1 MIMQSTGRHSIA
13 IGLIL
18 AVAALAIFAQPAAA
32 QPAAPGAAAAT
43 ANQPTPQQQV
53 AEFLLSSI
61 NPGNEAARYT
71 DVMDAITRALNND
84 GAGAQALLEKAAK
97 NNPKLPPSEVMI
109 ARLLL
114 RLGQP
119 APGRVELEKA
129 VVAHPKDPEAYLL
142 FAEGALQDNRITDA
156 AALLSTVQPLI
167 KDYSES
173 PKRKNYFD
181 SHLAADLTA
190 VAVARAAAG
199 AAEQWDTA
207 VERAKEW
214 VKADPDSA
222 QAHQQLGRALFKQ
235 MQPNYA
241 QNALTEFQKAAEK
254 DKNATHP
261 YIILAQLYQEAGKD
275 KDAETSIKY
284 ALDAR
289 QGGKDLNVNLQA
301 ANWALST
308 STQENKRL
316 DDAQK
321 YADSAMQIDPKSL
334 EAKVLRAVI
343 ARLKGDLT
351 TAEKLLKDAVD
362 EAPGN
367 IAANNQLALVL
378 VELAEQKKDPA
389 KLNQA
394 KQYAE
399 NNVLRTTQGNQFN
412 PEVFATYA
420 WVLYKNGEKDKAG
433 PYLDKV
439 LQTQRLTP
447 DMAYYVGKI
456 LQDSGKTDQA
466 IQFLES
472 AVKTAAPFAQRDASN
487 KLLAELQK
495 QKEKDD
501 KDKKGTEPTSAPASK

>member
-1 MIMQSTGRHSIA
+1 MIMQFVRRQLAAS
-13 IGLIL
+13 GLIL
-18 AVAALAIFAQPAAA
+18 AVAASAAFAQPAGG
-32 QPAAPGAAAAT
+32 QPATGGTTGSAAS
-43 ANQPTPQQQV
+43 QPDPKQQV

-61 NPGNEAARYT
+61 SPGSEAARYT

-119 APGRVELEKA
+119 GPGRTELEKA

-142 FAEGALQDNRITDA
+142 FAEGALQDGRVTDA
-156 AALLSTVQPLI
+156 AALLSAAQPLI
-167 KDYSES
+167 KDYNES
-173 PKRKNYFD
+173 QKRKTYFD

-199 AAEQWDTA
+199 SNDEWSTA
-207 VERAKEW
+207 VDRAKEW

-235 MQPNYA
+235 MATNDYA
-241 QNALTEFQKAAEK
+241 TKALNEFRTAAEK
-254 DKNATHP
+254 DKNATQP
-261 YIILAQLYQEAGKD
+261 YIVLAQLYEEAGKD
-275 KDAETSIKY
+275 DDAKTSIGY
-284 ALDAR
+284 AL
-289 QGGKDLNVNLQA
+289 QQSGKDLNVNLQA
-301 ANWALST
+301 SNWALST
-308 STQENKRL
+308 STQANKRL

-321 YADSAMQIDPKSL
+321 YAEAAMAVDPKSL
-334 EAKVLRAVI
+334 DAKVLRAVI

-351 TAEKLLKDAVD
+351 TAEKLLRDVV
-362 EAPGN
+362 EQAPGN
-367 IAANNQLALVL
+367 VAANNQLALVL
-378 VELAEQKKDPA
+378 IELADQKNDQSKRD
-389 KLNQA
+389 QA

-399 NNVLRTTQGNQFN
+399 NNMLRTTQGNQFS

-420 WVLYKNGEKDKAG
+420 WVLYKSGEKEKAG

-439 LQTQRLTP
+439 LATRQLTP

-456 LQDSGKTDQA
+456 LQDSGKIDEA
-466 IQFLES
+466 IKFLET
-472 AVKTAAPFAQRDASN
+472 AAKTAAPFAQREATN

-501 KDKKGTEPTSAPASK
+501 KDKKGTSPTSTSDSK

>member
-1 MIMQSTGRHSIA
+1 MITQFVRRQFAVPGV
-13 IGLIL
+13 IL
-18 AVAALAIFAQPAAA
+18 AVALSMALVQSAAGQPATGGAT
-32 QPAAPGAAAAT
+32 GAAAS
-43 ANQPTPQQQV
+43 QPDPKQQV

-61 NPGNEAARYT
+61 SPGSEAARYT
-71 DVMDAITRALNND
+71 DVMEAITVALNND
-84 GAGAQALLEKAAK
+84 GARAQALLEKAAK

-119 APGRVELEKA
+119 GPGRTELEKA

-156 AALLSTVQPLI
+156 ESLLAKVQPYI
-167 KDYSES
+167 KEYNES
-173 PKRKNYFD
+173 PKRKSYFE

-235 MQPNYA
+235 MQPDYA
-241 QNALTEFQKAAEK
+241 KNALNEFQKAAEK

-284 ALDAR
+284 ALDPR

-308 STQENKRL
+308 STQDNKRL

-321 YADSAMQIDPKSL
+321 YADAAMQIDPKSL
-334 EAKVLRAVI
+334 DAKVLRAVI
-343 ARLKGDLT
+343 ARLKGDLN
-351 TAEKLLKDAVD
+351 TAEKLLKDVVD
-362 EAPGN
+362 QSPGN
-367 IAANNQLALVL
+367 VAANNQLALVL
-378 VELAEQKKDPA
+378 IELADQKNDQTKRQ
-389 KLNQA
+389 QA
-394 KQYAE
+394 IGYAE
-399 NNVLRTTQGNQFN
+399 NNMLRTTRGDQFS

-420 WVLYKNGEKDKAG
+420 WVLYKSGEKEKAG

-439 LQTQRLTP
+439 LATRQLTP

-456 LQDSGKTDQA
+456 LQESGKTEQA

-472 AVKTAAPFAQRDASN
+472 AVKSAAPFAQRDASN
-487 KLLAELQK
+487 KLLAELK
-495 QKEKDD
+495 QKDKDD
-501 KDKKGTEPTSAPASK
+501 KDKKGTEPTSTPASK